1 MDQFIVSA
9 LKNRPKSFEDV
20 IGQDSITH
28 TLKNSLKTNQLPQA
42 LLFSGP
48 RGVGKTSC
56 ARILAKKINNLEP
69 KSSEDFSFNIFELD
83 AASNNSVEDIRKIN
97 EQVRIPPQI
106 GKYKVYIIDEAHML
120 SNSAFNAFLK
130 TLEEPPKHI
139 IFILATTE
147 KNKILPTILS
157 RCQIYDFK
165 RISVIEIQSYLK
177 KIASESKYKF
187 EENALFLIAQKAD
200 GSLRDALSIYD
211 RMVSFTKGDL
221 NEKSVAD
228 NLNLLDNETY
238 CRLGK
243 IIFNNSIP
251 ELIKSYDLLIKRGI
265 ENIQF
270 IKGLGDFFRNL
281 ILAKDPKTLELL
293 EVGKELKS
301 EYIQITEKLL
311 QTKLLEAIELIN
323 RSEINFKNV
332 KNKRVHVELI
342 LMQLASIDFDREKKN
357 SFAVETYKSSSPNNE
372 IKKLPPEADL
382 KKNGSSNFLKN
393 FVEKEKNDN
402 SIKTLMEIELPENE
416 KEKIYS
422 NNLIKDQIHTKVSSY
437 SLSSVELK
445 RTVTHSNKKKQNKK
459 KAVSEARFEFK
470 DIEKT
475 LREYIEQLKKEGRQN
490 IISILNMNPVKL
502 DDNNNVIF
510 TVANEMNRVEINIEK
525 EKILQF
531 LQKKLDNFK
540 IKIKV
545 NVDEVTKDEVIFSP
559 KEKYQHLL
567 KINPSL
573 EILRKTFDLEY

>member
-9 LKNRPKSFEDV
+9 LKNRPKSFEEV

-56 ARILAKKINNLEP
+56 ARILAKKINNLES
-69 KSSEDFSFNIFELD
+69 KNSEEFSFNIFELD

-147 KNKILPTILS
+147 KNKIIPTILS

-177 KIASESKYKF
+177 KIAIESKCKF

-211 RMVSFTKGDL
+211 RMVSFTKADL

-243 IIFNNSIP
+243 IIFNNNIA

-311 QTKLLEAIELIN
+311 HTKLLEAIEIIN
-323 RSEINFKNV
+323 KSEINFKNV

-342 LMQLASIDFDREKKN
+342 LMQLASIHFDREKKN
-357 SFAVETYKSSSPNNE
+357 SLTDETYKSSSPYNE
-372 IKKLPPEADL
+372 IKKLPPEDDL
-382 KKNGSSNFLKN
+382 KKNDNNDFPKS
-393 FVEKEKNDN
+393 FVENQKDES
-402 SIKTLMEIELPENE
+402 SIKNAMKIELPEKE
-416 KEKIYS
+416 KEKI
-422 NNLIKDQIHTKVSSY
+422 HAKVSSY

-445 RTVTHSNKKKQNKK
+445 KTVTHSIKKKENENILP
-459 KAVSEARFEFK
+459 EARFEFK
-470 DIEKT
+470 DLEKT
-475 LREYIEQLKKEGRQN
+475 LREYIEQLKKRGKQN
-490 IISILNMNPVKL
+490 IVSILNMNPVKL
-502 DDNNNVIF
+502 DDNNDVIF
-510 TVANEMNRVEINIEK
+510 TVANEMNRLEINIEK
-525 EKILQF
+525 EKLLPF
-531 LQKKLDNFK
+531 LHKKLDNFK

-545 NVDEVTKDEVIFSP
+545 NIDEVAKDEAIFSP
-559 KEKYQHLL
+559 KEKYEHLL